1 MFIVETSRPVGIP
14 EGERGGYCLRGNLD
28 FSEDRTWS
36 KEALGK
42 FLLCR
47 A

>member
-1 MFIVETSRPVGIP
+1 MFIQETSRPVSIP
-14 EGERGGYCLRGNLD
+14 EGEREEYCLRGNLD
-28 FSEDRTWS
+28 FSEDRTGS

-42 FLLCR
+42 FVLCG